1 MLNNELVLKEK
12 TISSREVA
20 EMMDIE
26 HTNLLKKIY
35 GINKD
40 FVKVKIDFYKYW
52 KESTYINEI
61 NNKPCREFQITKRG
75 CEFLAHKTTGT
86 KGNLFTDKYMDK
98 FAAMENFIE
107 ESSKNTSIPFN
118 AELSLLKFSMNVLN
132 LSDSGKIS
140 MLGNFGKIHKMDT
153 SYLPSYSEEKITKPL
168 SELLKQFS
176 VSMSAISFNKIL
188 LEKGIIKEL
197 ERNSSK
203 GTTKKFKSI
212 VNLDYG
218 KNLVSPKNPKE
229 TQPHYYEDKFN
240 ELIEIVLT
248 SKEVAVNE

>member
-1 MLNNELVLKEK
+1 METRHDV
-12 TISSREVA
+12 
-20 EMMDIE
+20 
-26 HTNLLKKIY
+26 LLKKID

-40 FVKVKIDFYKYW
+40 FTNHKIVASKYW
-52 KESTYINEI
+52 IEGNYKDSTGKEN
-61 NNKPCREFQITKRG
+61 REFQITKRG

-107 ESSKNTSIPFN
+107 ESNKNTSIPFN

-140 MLGNFGKIHKMDT
+140 MLGNFGKIHKMNT

-168 SELLKQFS
+168 SELLKQFN

-229 TQPHYYEDKFN
+229 TQPHYYEDKFK
-240 ELIEIVLT
+240 ELIEIVLN
-248 SKEVAVNE
+248 SKAVVVNE

>member
-1 MLNNELVLKEK
+1 MNKQLENKL
-12 TISSREVA
+12 SSREVA
-20 EMMDIE
+20 GMLEME
-26 HTNLLKKIY
+26 HSKLLRKID
-35 GINKD
+35 GINED
-40 FVKVKIDFYKYW
+40 LVKAKIDFYKYW
-52 KESTYINEI
+52 QESTYINEV
-61 NNKPCREFQITKRG
+61 NNKPCREYQITKKG

-98 FAAMENFIE
+98 FEAMESFIAE
-107 ESSKNTSIPFN
+107 VKKDNSAILND
-118 AELSLLKFSMNVLN
+118 ELSLLKFSMDVLN

-140 MLGNFGKIHKMDT
+140 MLGNFGKIHNMDT

-168 SELLKQFS
+168 SELLKQFN

-229 TQPHYYEDKFN
+229 TQPHYYEDKFK
-240 ELIEIVLT
+240 ELIEIVLN
-248 SKEVAVNE
+248 SKAVVVNE

>member
-1 MLNNELVLKEK
+1 MNKLENKL
-12 TISSREVA
+12 SSREVA
-20 EMMDIE
+20 EMMDIR
-26 HTNLLKKIY
+26 HDNLLQ
-35 GINKD
+35 
-40 FVKVKIDFYKYW
+40 KIDRINLDFNAHKIMAVKYW
-52 KESTYINEI
+52 VEI
-61 NNKPCREFQITKRG
+61 NSPDNSGKLNREFQITKKG

-98 FAAMENFIE
+98 FEAMENFIE
-107 ESSKNTSIPFN
+107 ESNKNTSIPFN

-132 LSDSGKIS
+132 LNDSGKIS
-140 MLGNFGKIHKMDT
+140 MLGNFGKIHNMDT

-168 SELLKQFS
+168 SELLKQFN

-218 KNLVSPKNPKE
+218 KNLVSPKNQKE

-240 ELIEIVLT
+240 ELIEIVLA

>member
-1 MLNNELVLKEK
+1 MNKQLENKL
-12 TISSREVA
+12 SSREVA
-20 EMMDIE
+20 EMMDME
-26 HTNLLKKIY
+26 HSKLLRKID
-35 GINKD
+35 GINED
-40 FVKVKIDFYKYW
+40 LVKAKIDFYKYW

-61 NNKPCREFQITKRG
+61 NNKPCREFQITKKG

-98 FAAMENFIE
+98 FAAMENFITE
-107 ESSKNTSIPFN
+107 VKKDNSALLND
-118 AELSLLKFSMNVLN
+118 ELSLLKFSMDVLN

-140 MLGNFGKIHKMDT
+140 MLGNFGKIHNMDT

-168 SELLKQFS
+168 SELLKQFN

-188 LEKGIIKEL
+188 LEKGIIKEF

-203 GTTKKFKSI
+203 GTIKKFKSI

-229 TQPHYYEDKFN
+229 TQPHYYEDKFK
-240 ELIEIVLT
+240 ELIEIVLN
-248 SKEVAVNE
+248 SKSNRE

>member
-1 MLNNELVLKEK
+1 MNKQLENKL
-12 TISSREVA
+12 SSREVA
-20 EMMDIE
+20 EMMDIR
-26 HTNLLKKIY
+26 HDNLLQ
-35 GINKD
+35 
-40 FVKVKIDFYKYW
+40 KIDRINEDLVKAKIGFYKYW
-52 KESTYINEI
+52 QEI
-61 NNKPCREFQITKRG
+61 NSPDNSGKLSREYQITKKG

-98 FAAMENFIE
+98 FAAMENFITE
-107 ESSKNTSIPFN
+107 IKKDNSAILND
-118 AELSLLKFSMNVLN
+118 ELSLLKFSMDVLN

-140 MLGNFGKIHKMDT
+140 MLGNFGKIHNMDT

-168 SELLKQFS
+168 SELLKQFN
-176 VSMSAISFNKIL
+176 VSMSAINFNKIL

-229 TQPHYYEDKFN
+229 TQPHYYEDKFK
-240 ELIEIVLT
+240 ELIEIVLN
-248 SKEVAVNE
+248 SKSNRE